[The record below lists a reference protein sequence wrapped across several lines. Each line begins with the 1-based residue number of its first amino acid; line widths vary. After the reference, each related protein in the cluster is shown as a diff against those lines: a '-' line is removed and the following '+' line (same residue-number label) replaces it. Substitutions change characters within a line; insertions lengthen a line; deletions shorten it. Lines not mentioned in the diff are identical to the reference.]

1 MILVVVL
8 LRCRSVCWLIW
19 NMFGTIIFAHSFCL
33 SNRLFIIYFNKSIT
47 NKSTSRHFG
56 RISRNVIVET
66 SELVAFVTYQ
76 KYKIIIYSVSFTYLT
91 YHLMASFLL
100 PICLRCK
107 NIFSFIQLISILRRA
122 HTVKVNK
129 FIDSCKKLVV
139 NFMLSSCDSVFNYLL
154 KIFKTKLTKKK
165 MKSAPFFR
173 VICCCVSTSYL
184 FCTLYFFLSHC
195 SAIILQLFD
204 IYICELFCRS
214 IRKSSSGVNKR
225 N

>member
-1 MILVVVL
+1 MWCCFVAGAFVDWSEICLVQSYL
-8 LRCRSVCWLIW
+8 LTLSASRIDSSSV
-19 NMFGTIIFAHSFCL
+19 
-33 SNRLFIIYFNKSIT
+33 YFNKSIT
-47 NKSTSRHFG
+47 NKSTSWHFG

-122 HTVKVNK
+122 HIVKVNK

-184 FCTLYFFLSHC
+184 FCTLYFFFISL
-195 SAIILQLFD
+195 
-204 IYICELFCRS
+204 
-214 IRKSSSGVNKR
+214 
-225 N
+225 

>member
-1 MILVVVL
+1 
-8 LRCRSVCWLIW
+8 
-19 NMFGTIIFAHSFCL
+19 MFGTIIFAHSFCL

-47 NKSTSRHFG
+47 NKSTSWHFG

-184 FCTLYFFLSHC
+184 FCTLYFFYLIVVLSFY
-195 SAIILQLFD
+195 SFLIFISVSYSVGASENQVVELTRGINRLGFD
-204 IYICELFCRS
+204 LYQV
-214 IRKSSSGVNKR
+214 K
-225 N
+225 